1 MYSTIARLHN
11 EAFVKSNRLEAG
23 LNSDFFVDDYAFGL
37 RTQGVA
43 ITRYTSGDT
52 WFQPETPLVPNALTT
67 LPSKISKRYSPQKRE
82 QNTGMPLP
90 PEPQFMK
97 QNSDK
102 TERITSIREIIR
114 KETSAPEVV
123 VSKSTPIPGID
134 FARTSSDA
142 AALLERLGKPV
153 TYEAHQTYASTTPS
167 AEQNRLVDNVQ
178 TSNQTTQQAKSVEV
192 PTNERIVIDRK
203 TYREAGRNISVGV
216 DSQQDLLASESGAQ
230 IPKSQTNVTP
240 GVKQNSQERIQTNVT
255 PGVQSNVASERIVIA
270 RVPEK
275 TFEHV
280 SLSPIGHEIES
291 LPNQVDSIRKAQSLE
306 QQVQTSRQEQDPS
319 STTYITSGLR
329 KKPNDSVSINHVIV
343 DAAQIETPNV
353 EVMNQSVE
361 SQTIVASREQQ
372 RKSQSP
378 NLITITEN
386 RLVHA
391 QDNSEIEN
399 MNDAPQVVR
408 RVIEDFVQM
417 KESQQQERTMQMQS
431 VENKVMKIVKEELS
445 QEVDSKVEAT
455 NEIKEIIREV
465 IRAHPDAVQRSIG
478 SDDMEY
484 TLASRDAFLRVQIE
498 QELRDKFESRLVENN
513 KMMEKK
519 NKLLFEEMLDRFLNP

>member
-1 MYSTIARLHN
+1 MYSTIAHLHN
-11 EAFVKSNRLEAG
+11 EAFVKSNRLEVG

-37 RTQGVA
+37 RTQGVG

-52 WFQPETPLVPNALTT
+52 WFQPETPLVPSVLTT

-123 VSKSTPIPGID
+123 VSKSAPIPGID

-153 TYEAHQTYASTTPS
+153 TYEAHQTYVAKTPS
-167 AEQNRLVDNVQ
+167 SADAQLTGEAPIA
-178 TSNQTTQQAKSVEV
+178 NQPNQKMKPVEV
-192 PTNERIVIDRK
+192 PASERIVIDRN
-203 TYREAGRNISVGV
+203 TYRQAGANVAGFDTDGRQNFPTSPN
-216 DSQQDLLASESGAQ
+216 QQAGIASGNQAALSES
-230 IPKSQTNVTP
+230 
-240 GVKQNSQERIQTNVT
+240 
-255 PGVQSNVASERIVIA
+255 RIVIS
-270 RVPEK
+270 RVPAK

-280 SLSPIGHEIES
+280 NVHPVGHELESLS
-291 LPNQVDSIRKAQSLE
+291 NQVESIRKNQNLE
-306 QQVQTSRQEQDPS
+306 QQIQTSRQEGVP
-319 STTYITSGLR
+319 TYITSGVR
-329 KKPNDSVSINHVIV
+329 KRPNDSVSVNHVIM
-343 DAAQIETPNV
+343 DTEQSSAPNV
-353 EVMNQSVE
+353 ESVNQSVE
-361 SQTIVASREQQ
+361 SQTIVTSREQ

-378 NLITITEN
+378 NLIAVTEN
-386 RLVHA
+386 RLVHV
-391 QDNSEIEN
+391 QDNAEIEN
-399 MNDAPQVVR
+399 IDDAPQVVR

-431 VENKVMKIVKEELS
+431 VENKVMKIVKEELP

-465 IRAHPDAVQRSIG
+465 IRAHPDAVQRTIG
-478 SDDMEY
+478 SEDMEY

-498 QELRDKFESRLVENN
+498 QEMRDKFESRLVENN

-519 NKLLFEEMLDRFLNP
+519 NKVLFEEMMDRFLNP